1 MQSHII
7 ISIVEIFKVKQML
20 LEFTLENYR
29 SFYGKKT
36 LVLEADKALKECV
49 ETNMFD
55 CNKYTLLRSLALY
68 GANSSGK
75 SNLVAAMHTMA
86 RCVLLSVKLNDNDEL
101 EYDPFLLLRGN
112 TRPTMFEVIFLKG
125 KFCYRYGF
133 RYNLERIIDE
143 WLFCRTTPRSKEQM
157 MFVRNEDGIC
167 VNEGNFPEGVNN
179 EEKTNDNR
187 LFLSLCQQ
195 LGGKISRQVISW
207 FQSDF
212 NVISGLNNQQYRS
225 YSKQFFHKKEA
236 SSAKALMFFQK
247 LKLGFT
253 NIQTH
258 EEDPHIPQ
266 ELPNE
271 LKVLLQKEIQGKK
284 NIELDSV
291 HTVYSDKGKVT
302 GSINFSFDDRESS
315 GTNKLFDLSGPIF
328 ETLDSGAVLVIDE
341 LDAKMHPLIS
351 QYIIELFNS
360 PDTNPKNAQLIF
372 TTHDT
377 HLLSQKILRRDQI
390 WFTEKDAKEQTD
402 LYSLMDIVL
411 PDGSKP
417 RNDANYEKNYIAGR
431 YGAIPYIL
439 ND

>member
-1 MQSHII
+1 MI
-7 ISIVEIFKVKQML
+7 

-36 LVLEADKALKECV
+36 LVLEADKALKECSD
-49 ETNMFD
+49 TNLFEY
-55 CNKYTLLRSLALY
+55 NKHTLLRSLALY

-75 SNLVAAMHTMA
+75 SNLVSAMHTMA
-86 RCVLLSVKLNDNDEL
+86 RCVLLSVKLNDNEEL
-101 EYDPFLLLRGN
+101 EYDPFLLLKGN
-112 TRPTMFEVIFLKG
+112 DSPTMFEIVFLKG
-125 KFCYRYGF
+125 DYYYRYGF
-133 RYNLERIIDE
+133 RYNLERIVDE
-143 WLFCRTTPRSKEQM
+143 WLFKKTTPRSKEQM
-157 MFVRNEDGIC
+157 LFVRNEEGIC
-167 VNEGNFPEGVNN
+167 VDENNFPEGAGY

-195 LGGKISRQVISW
+195 LGGEISRQVISW

-212 NVISGLNNQQYRS
+212 NVISGLNNQQYRA
-225 YSKQFFHKKEA
+225 YSKLFFHKKE
-236 SSAKALMFFQK
+236 SLSAEALDFFQK
-247 LKLGFT
+247 LRLGFN
-253 NIQTH
+253 NILTH
-258 EEDPHIPQ
+258 EEDPNIPQ
-266 ELPNE
+266 DLPTE
-271 LKVLLQKEIQGKK
+271 LKAIFQRETQGKK

-291 HTVYSDKGKVT
+291 HNVYSEKGKVIGT
-302 GSINFSFDDRESS
+302 INFSFEDRESS

-328 ETLDSGAVLVIDE
+328 ETLYSGAVLVIDE

-351 QYIIELFNS
+351 QYIIELFNN
-360 PDTNPKNAQLIF
+360 PETNPKNAQLIF

-411 PDGSKP
+411 PDGTKP
-417 RNDANYEKNYIAGR
+417 RNDANYERNYIAGR